1 MNDRLFQRVIEAIA
15 RFHAIDL
22 LTAVAALQMMPVN
35 ISRTVRLEVLAH
47 TIATQAVDTDRT
59 KPSLD
64 DLRRLCNNEPLAS
77 FEITRSEDPPEW
89 HFVEPMTWR
98 RSSFLG
104 YAQLVHNDAL

>member
-15 RFHAIDL
+15 RFDAIDL

-47 TIATQAVDTDRT
+47 AIATQAVDTDRA

-64 DLRRLCNNEPLAS
+64 DLRTLSIPRDLSRL
-77 FEITRSEDPPEW
+77 
-89 HFVEPMTWR
+89 R
-98 RSSFLG
+98 RSTDWTQSRLSG
-104 YAQLVHNDAL
+104 WLRNGNRTL